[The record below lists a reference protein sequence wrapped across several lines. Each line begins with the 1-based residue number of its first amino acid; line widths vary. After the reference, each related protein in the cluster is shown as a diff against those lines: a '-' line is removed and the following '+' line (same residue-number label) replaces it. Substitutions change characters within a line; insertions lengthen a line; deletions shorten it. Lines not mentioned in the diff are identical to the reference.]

1 MSVSSEER
9 VERIPAAAGVEQIP
23 ATVGITLAAFYDKRA
38 PAALAYCARACP
50 PEGIADAVEAAF
62 ARLFEVASRAEE
74 VELDELDARLRA
86 AVRAESVART
96 PPPESRGRRFER
108 GARCEDVPRLLAARA
123 GGELGEAD
131 ASALDAHLPGC
142 AECRSRRRTL
152 EEAERAYDSL
162 SGDDAPALG
171 RPLVAE
177 LVGEL
182 PPPASLDRRIAEW
195 LGGAEVGRPPV
206 AEPTPPPPPPP
217 PPGPSLGERARGVVL
232 RSGAAAAHAA
242 RVVLAVPRAL

>member
-62 ARLFEVASRAEE
+62 ARLFEVASSAEE
-74 VELDELDARLRA
+74 VELDELDAHLRA

-123 GGELGEAD
+123 GGELSEAD
-131 ASALDAHLPGC
+131 AAARAGTRSPCWRCSGC
-142 AECRSRRRTL
+142 SCSSTSGSRWCGRSRSPPSSPRGRRTT
-152 EEAERAYDSL
+152 
-162 SGDDAPALG
+162 SGHSWRRSTAS
-171 RPLVAE
+171 
-177 LVGEL
+177 
-182 PPPASLDRRIAEW
+182 PP
-195 LGGAEVGRPPV
+195 
-206 AEPTPPPPPPP
+206 
-217 PPGPSLGERARGVVL
+217 
-232 RSGAAAAHAA
+232 
-242 RVVLAVPRAL
+242 